1 MFAGSYP
8 AGRKENLKHRAII
21 LGAIRSFFSE
31 NNFIEVETPH
41 RIPLPIPEAH
51 IDLIDSG
58 SWVLHPSPEICMKRL
73 LAAGFERIFQFCRCW
88 RDAERGSLHL
98 PEFTMLEWYRTNADY
113 SQIMDDCEG
122 LVRVAA
128 EAIGLRGTI
137 RRQGHTISLN
147 GSWERLTVREAFSR
161 YGEISA
167 EEALEKDLFDE
178 IMVCKIEPQLGMNK
192 PTILMEYP
200 TERGSLARKKLG
212 QEDVAERFEL
222 YIGGLELA
230 NAFSELVDA
239 EEQRTRFVQEQKF
252 RSAAGKTVY
261 PLPEKFLQDL
271 SNVPPSAGIAFGIDR
286 LVMLLLDA
294 DRIDQVVAF
303 TPEEL

>member
-1 MFAGSYP
+1 MFAGSYHT
-8 AGRKENLKHRAII
+8 GRKENLKIRALI
-21 LGAIRSFFSE
+21 LGAIRSFFCK

-41 RIPLPIPEAH
+41 RIPVPIPEAH

-58 SWVLHPSPEICMKRL
+58 TWVLQPSPEICMKRL
-73 LAAGFERIFQFCRCW
+73 LAADFDRIFQLCRCW
-88 RDAERGSLHL
+88 RDGERGSLHL

-113 SQIMDDCEG
+113 SQIMDDCEAM
-122 LVRVAA
+122 VRTAA
-128 EAIGLRGTI
+128 DAIGLQGVIQRQGKTI
-137 RRQGHTISLN
+137 RLDD
-147 GSWERLTVREAFSR
+147 SWERLTVREAFSR
-161 YGEISA
+161 YGGISA

-178 IMVCKIEPQLGMNK
+178 VMVCAIEPNLGMET
-192 PTILMEYP
+192 PTFLMDYP

-230 NAFSELVDA
+230 NAFSELVDP

-252 RSAAGKTVY
+252 RAASGKTVY
-261 PLPEKFLQDL
+261 SLPEKFLQEL
-271 SNVPPSAGIAFGIDR
+271 ASVPPSAGIAFGIDR

>member
-1 MFAGSYP
+1 MLAGSYP
-8 AGRKENLKHRAII
+8 TGRMENLKKRATI

-41 RIPLPIPEAH
+41 RIPTPIPEAH

-73 LAAGFERIFQFCRCW
+73 LATGFDRIFQLCRCW
-88 RDAERGSLHL
+88 RDGERGSLHL

-113 SQIMDDCEG
+113 SQIMDDCEA
-122 LVRVAA
+122 LVRTATD
-128 EAIGLRGTI
+128 AIGLQGVIHRRGKTI
-137 RRQGHTISLN
+137 HLKD
-147 GSWERLTVREAFSR
+147 SWERLTVREAFSR
-161 YGEISA
+161 YGGISV
-167 EEALEKDLFDE
+167 EDALEKDQFDE
-178 IMVCKIEPQLGMNK
+178 IMVCEIEPHLGMAR

-200 TERGSLARKKLG
+200 TERGSLARKKHG
-212 QEDVAERFEL
+212 QENVAERFEL

-230 NAFSELVDA
+230 NAFSELVDT
-239 EEQRTRFVQEQKF
+239 EEQRTRFVQEQKL
-252 RSAAGKTVY
+252 RAAMGKTVY
-261 PLPEKFLQDL
+261 PLPETFLQDL

-294 DRIDQVVAF
+294 ERIDEVVAF
-303 TPEEL
+303 TPEQL

>member
-8 AGRKENLKHRAII
+8 AGRRENLKHRATI

-88 RDAERGSLHL
+88 RDAERGSRHL

-122 LVRVAA
+122 LVRAAA
-128 EAIGLRGTI
+128 EAIGLQGTI
-137 RRQGHTISLN
+137 RHQGHTISLN

-161 YGEISA
+161 YGGITA
-167 EEALEKDLFDE
+167 EDALEQDLFDE
-178 IMVCKIEPQLGMNK
+178 IMVCKIEPQLGMDK

>member
-1 MFAGSYP
+1 MVAGSFS
-8 AGRKENLKHRAII
+8 AGRKENLKIRATI
-21 LGAIRSFFSE
+21 LGAIRSFFCK
-31 NNFIEVETPH
+31 NGFIEVETPH

-51 IDLIDSG
+51 IDLMDSG

-73 LAAGFERIFQFCRCW
+73 LAAGFDQIFQLCRCW
-88 RDAERGSLHL
+88 RDSERGSLHL

-113 SQIMDDCEG
+113 SQIMEDCET
-122 LVRVAA
+122 LVRTAA
-128 EAIGLRGTI
+128 DAIGLQGVIHRQGKTI
-137 RRQGHTISLN
+137 RLN
-147 GSWERLTVREAFSR
+147 DSWERLTVREAFSR
-161 YGEISA
+161 YGGISA
-167 EEALEKDLFDE
+167 EEALKKDLFDE
-178 IMVCKIEPQLGMNK
+178 IMVCAIEPHLGMET

-200 TERGSLARKKLG
+200 TERGSLARKKSG

-230 NAFSELVDA
+230 NAFSELVDT
-239 EEQRTRFVQEQKF
+239 EEQRARFIQEQRF
-252 RSAAGKTVY
+252 RAAMGKTVY

-271 SNVPPSAGIAFGIDR
+271 TSIPPSAGIAFGIDR

-294 DRIDQVVAF
+294 DRIDEVVAF

>member
-8 AGRKENLKHRAII
+8 AGRRENLKHRATI

-58 SWVLHPSPEICMKRL
+58 PWVLHPSPEICMKRL

-98 PEFTMLEWYRTNADY
+98 PEFTMLEWYRTNTDY
-113 SQIMDDCEG
+113 SQIMDDCED
-122 LVRVAA
+122 LVRAAA
-128 EAIGLRGTI
+128 EAMGLQGAI
-137 RRQGHTISLN
+137 HRQGQTVSLN
-147 GSWERLTVREAFSR
+147 GSWERLSVREAFSR
-161 YGEISA
+161 YGGISA

-178 IMVCKIEPQLGMNK
+178 IMVCKIEPQLGMET

-200 TERGSLARKKLG
+200 AERGSLARKKLG
-212 QEDVAERFEL
+212 QEAVAERFEL
-222 YIGGLELA
+222 YIAGLELA

-239 EEQRTRFVQEQKF
+239 EEQRKRFVQEQKF
-252 RSAAGKTVY
+252 RAAAGKTVY